1 MGRECFSELWKHIQ
15 SMRIGGGYSKLYFQG
30 TMGNGKSHILAA
42 LACLLSRLDRRPVY
56 LADCRQALAEPLSY
70 IQSALLC
77 AFADPES
84 SSIRDEIRSLESTDD
99 VLDFCNGLVNV
110 QLFFIVDQKN
120 ALEHEDT
127 NRDTIPNSDK
137 DALAKLI
144 RRMAIYHYSVS
155 CASTNYGTVIMA
167 KKETSELNMS
177 MIGGL
182 SKVSLSLIS
191 LIRL

>member
-1 MGRECFSELWKHIQ
+1 MES
-15 SMRIGGGYSKLYFQG
+15 RIF
-30 TMGNGKSHILAA
+30 
-42 LACLLSRLDRRPVY
+42 SRLWRVFSLALTDAQY
-56 LADCRQALAEPLSY
+56 TSDADCRQALAEPLSY

-84 SSIRDEIRSLESTDD
+84 SSIRDEIRSFDSTDD
-99 VLDFCNGLVNV
+99 ALDFCNGLVNV
-110 QLFFIVDQKN
+110 RLFFIVDQKN

-155 CASTNYGTVIMA
+155 CASTNYGVMHIA
-167 KKETSELNMS
+167 QKQTSSLKMS
-177 MIGGL
+177 MMGGL

-191 LIRL
+191 LIRF